1 MKPIIGIFGFT
12 GCAGC
17 QLEIL
22 NLEDILL
29 DLFSMVDVV
38 NFRMAKS
45 ENSDGPFDISFVE
58 GSIMS
63 YQVDELK
70 KIREKSKVL
79 VAIGSCACHGGVQ
92 YLQNFMEKPWR
103 IVYNDKKMIY
113 SSPDTKP
120 LSSYVKV
127 DYILPG
133 CPMDK
138 NEFVEFV
145 KSMLIGKK
153 PVLKTYPVCVECKMK
168 ENICLLERG
177 IMCLGPVS
185 LAGCNAKC
193 PSNEYPCEGCRGP
206 VEEANISSQADLMK
220 EKGVDPVDLIRRFR
234 MFTSG
239 AKEFQVKLLNNDV
252 TMKTNEDINEKNQR
266 MHNRFNSVEEFQEAK

>member
-1 MKPIIGIFGFT
+1 MKPRIGIFGFT

-29 DLFSMVDVV
+29 DLLSTVDVV

-70 KIREKSKVL
+70 KIRENSKTL

-92 YLQNFMEKPWR
+92 YLQNFMENPWK

-127 DYILPG
+127 DYLLPG

-138 NEFVEFV
+138 DEFVEFV
-145 KSMLIGKK
+145 KSVLMGKK
-153 PVLKTYPVCVECKMK
+153 PVLKTYPVCVECKLK

-185 LAGCNAKC
+185 LAGCSAKC
-193 PSNEYPCEGCRGP
+193 PSNGYPCEGCRGP
-206 VEEANISSQADLMK
+206 VEEANIASQAELMK
-220 EKGVDPVDLIRRFR
+220 EKGIDPVDLIRRFR

-239 AKEFQVKLLNNDV
+239 AKEFEEVK
-252 TMKTNEDINEKNQR
+252 
-266 MHNRFNSVEEFQEAK
+266 A

>member
-168 ENICLLERG
+168 ENICLFERG